1 MTGAVLGEFLEQPD
15 LVVDGAV
22 LGQCDLTK
30 IINHKPKD
38 EIIKNNNIMVSYSN
52 NNKSILIIGAT
63 GETGLEITR
72 QLVEHHSKPAI
83 HALARD
89 PSKLQSQKFKLAGI
103 VQGNA
108 RDASDI
114 EHALEVSQADW
125 VIVCVGNGDNV
136 GKNDIRTAN
145 AKATVSVLQ
154 KPAFQHVRAMV
165 VSSTGAGSSKI
176 IVGLGIGALISHHLR
191 HILADHTSQESAFA
205 AIPNRTTIVR
215 ATALTSDQATGKVVT
230 FGDTVKSPSIKT
242 DRADLVAWMVNEIC
256 DGGTPTMPKGGI
268 VNVTSVKK

>member
-1 MTGAVLGEFLEQPD
+1 
-15 LVVDGAV
+15 
-22 LGQCDLTK
+22 
-30 IINHKPKD
+30 
-38 EIIKNNNIMVSYSN
+38 MVSYSN

-83 HALARD
+83 HAMARD
-89 PSKLQSQKFKLAGI
+89 PSKLQSQKIELAGI

-114 EHALEVSQADW
+114 EHALEASQADW
-125 VIVCVGNGDNV
+125 VIVCVGNGDSV
-136 GKNDIRTAN
+136 AKNDIRTAN

-154 KPAFQHVRAMV
+154 KPAYQHVRAMV

-191 HILADHTSQESAFA
+191 HVLADHTGQESAFA
-205 AIPNRTTIVR
+205 AIPNRITIVR
-215 ATALTSDQATGKVVT
+215 ATALTSGQATGKLVT